1 MTKTREIVEEIRAK
15 DRKKQKEKDK
25 EADEGARMQHLVPG
39 KIYKIHTDVEPKV
52 ANEKLPIFRSVDHK
66 HWLYKDDVVM
76 LIETDDMFAKFLRV
90 DQAIV
95 CLASIL
101 WQKDIEFKELV

>member
-1 MTKTREIVEEIRAK
+1 MTKEIEAVEEFTARV
-15 DRKKQKEKDK
+15 RKKQKEKDK

-39 KIYKIHTDVEPKV
+39 KIYKIHTDIEPKI
-52 ANEKLPIFRSVDHK
+52 ANKKLPIFKSVDHK

-90 DQAIV
+90 DQTIV